1 MRREGQFCHFIT
13 NKRGQNN
20 EIKYKNENHNLL
32 SFFFLKKKRKK
43 RNNK

>member
-20 EIKYKNENHNLL
+20 EIKYKNENHNL
-32 SFFFLKKKRKK
+32 RKNK
-43 RNNK
+43 NNKW